1 MNGSYAV
8 LWRKKEGPT
17 YAGKVELGADGLQLE
32 GSCHGRQ
39 RSSMTVRYQDLVG
52 LSLTRSPER
61 CVYGKLTLML
71 ELVEGGAVGIASMNG
86 FATIRELEK
95 RIATLVPRIP
105 VD

>member
-8 LWRKKEGPT
+8 LWRKGEGRI

-39 RSSMTVRYQDLVG
+39 RSSMTVHYQDLVG

-71 ELVEGGAVGIASMNG
+71 ELREGEAVGIASMNG
-86 FATIRELEK
+86 FATVRELEE
-95 RIATLVPRIP
+95 RITKLVPRIP

>member
-8 LWRKKEGPT
+8 LWRKGEGRIH
-17 YAGKVELGADGLQLE
+17 AGKVELGADGLQLE

-39 RSSMTVRYQDLVG
+39 RSSMTVHYQDLVG

-71 ELVEGGAVGIASMNG
+71 ELHEGEAVSIAAMNG
-86 FATIRELEK
+86 FATVRELEK
-95 RIATLVPRIP
+95 RIATVAPRIP